1 MALASMSGDARE
13 PATPF
18 GPFVL
23 ERRIAVGGSA
33 EVFLARPKAGLL
45 PAPKL
50 VVKRLLSGRNE
61 SQFDVLD
68 HEAELNRAISH
79 PNVVTVFG
87 AGMVGN
93 EPYLA
98 MEYVEGVDLYRLL
111 RHAEA
116 EQRRLPLGVSV
127 YITRC
132 LAVALS
138 AVHAAQNA
146 NGVPLGIVHRDVT
159 PSNVYLSIDGEVKL
173 GDFGIARVSEQVRP
187 PSGDPGL
194 KGKFGY
200 LAPEQIAGEPF
211 DHRADLFA
219 LAAILGEMLLGE
231 RVFPGSGQLAV
242 LLAIRDANIE
252 PLRSR
257 AALMPPGLFAVCE
270 RALARAPS
278 DRFSTGD
285 ELAEAL
291 GPYELPSAEEL
302 RFELAKLVREA
313 GDSKRLAR
321 QIKDSVDRMRAVARR
336 ATPNPERAPES
347 VPPLPVSGRRTS
359 PIAPRL
365 GAAPPRAAQN
375 VEVSRVRRTDGRL
388 LESLSLPRLLELVA
402 TGELMGDDEVAF
414 GDGPFC
420 KIREHVELARH
431 LLPSTT
437 QTTRD
442 LHAPGTPDYRALL
455 GDTPMMEVLA
465 QMRRERETGALF
477 VERADRTGA
486 PQRKELYLRAGRLHH
501 VASTDRSELLGEY
514 LVRRRAIS
522 REQLDTALGSL
533 SRFGGRLGDTV
544 VGLGYVEAVD
554 VFRAIRDQGRDRVA
568 ALCGWKR
575 GSAVFYRGTDPGH
588 VEFPLDL
595 DLASPIMAGAIV
607 QAGGEPRALLPVA
620 STPLAPGPRHYTAFD
635 PIEVGTVPVSLRMVP
650 ALAADRVT
658 VGEALSRIT
667 APRPAERAVG
677 DKEAQAALVAAKV
690 LGWADY

>member
-1 MALASMSGDARE
+1 MSGDSRDSAI
-13 PATPF
+13 PF

-23 ERRIAVGGSA
+23 ERRLAVGGSA
-33 EVFLARPKAGLL
+33 EVFLARPKTGLV
-45 PAPKL
+45 PAPRL
-50 VVKRLLSGRNE
+50 VVKRLLAGRDE

-68 HEAELNRAISH
+68 HEAELNRVIAH

-87 AGMVGN
+87 AGMVGR

-111 RHAEA
+111 RSCETD
-116 EQRRLPLGVSV
+116 QRPLPFGVAIYV
-127 YITRC
+127 TRC
-132 LAVALS
+132 LAAALD
-138 AVHAAQNA
+138 AVHVARDGE
-146 NGVPLGIVHRDVT
+146 GVSLGIVHRDVT
-159 PSNVYLSIDGEVKL
+159 PSNVYLSVEGEVKL
-173 GDFGIARVSEQVRP
+173 GDFGIARVSEHVRP

-219 LAAILGEMLLGE
+219 LAAILGEMVLGE

-252 PLRSR
+252 PLRAR
-257 AALMPPGLFAVCE
+257 AGSMPAGFFSVCE
-270 RALARAPS
+270 RALARSPS
-278 DRFSTGD
+278 DRYPTASA
-285 ELAEAL
+285 LAEAL
-291 GPYELPSAEEL
+291 APFERPSADEL
-302 RFELAKLVREA
+302 RAELARRVSEA
-313 GDSKRLAR
+313 TDSKHLQR
-321 QIKDSVDRMRAVARR
+321 QIKDSVNRMRAVARR
-336 ATPNPERAPES
+336 ATPNPEMPES
-347 VPPLPVSGRRTS
+347 VPPVPVLGKATVPAS
-359 PIAPRL
+359 PMGLGVRPAPS
-365 GAAPPRAAQN
+365 

-414 GDGPFC
+414 GDGEFR
-420 KIREHVELARH
+420 KIREHIELARH

-442 LHAPGTPDYRALL
+442 LHAPGAPDYRALL
-455 GDTPMMEVLA
+455 ADTPMMAVLA

-486 PQRKELYLRAGRLHH
+486 PQRKELYLKGGRLHH

-514 LVRRRAIS
+514 LVRRKAIS
-522 REQLDTALGSL
+522 REQLDTALGAL

-544 VGLGYVEAVD
+544 VGLGYVQAVD

-575 GSAVFYRGTDPGH
+575 GSAVFYRGTGPGH

-607 QAGGEPRALLPVA
+607 QSNGEPRALLPGA
-620 STPLAPGPRHYTAFD
+620 ETPLAPGPRHYAAFD
-635 PIEVGTVPVSLRMVP
+635 PAEVGTVPVSLRMIP
-650 ALAADRVT
+650 ALASDRLSL
-658 VGEALSRIT
+658 GEALLRIT
-667 APRPAERAVG
+667 APRPAERAIG

-690 LGWADY
+690 LGWAEY

>member
-1 MALASMSGDARE
+1 MSGDARE

-33 EVFLARPKAGLL
+33 EVFLARPKTGLL

-50 VVKRLLSGRNE
+50 VVKRLLAGRNE

-79 PNVVTVFG
+79 QNVVTVFG

-111 RHAEA
+111 RHAES

-132 LAVALS
+132 LAAALS

-146 NGVPLGIVHRDVT
+146 DGIPLGIVHRDVT

-252 PLRSR
+252 PLRSQS
-257 AALMPPGLFAVCE
+257 ALMPPGLFAVCE

-278 DRFSTGD
+278 DRFATGD

-291 GPYELPSAEEL
+291 GPYELPSAKEL
-302 RFELAKLVREA
+302 RFELANLVREA

-321 QIKDSVDRMRAVARR
+321 QIKDSVDRMRAVIGR
-336 ATPNPERAPES
+336 A
-347 VPPLPVSGRRTS
+347 
-359 PIAPRL
+359 
-365 GAAPPRAAQN
+365 
-375 VEVSRVRRTDGRL
+375 
-388 LESLSLPRLLELVA
+388 
-402 TGELMGDDEVAF
+402 
-414 GDGPFC
+414 
-420 KIREHVELARH
+420 HV
-431 LLPSTT
+431 
-437 QTTRD
+437 
-442 LHAPGTPDYRALL
+442 
-455 GDTPMMEVLA
+455 
-465 QMRRERETGALF
+465 
-477 VERADRTGA
+477 
-486 PQRKELYLRAGRLHH
+486 
-501 VASTDRSELLGEY
+501 
-514 LVRRRAIS
+514 
-522 REQLDTALGSL
+522 
-533 SRFGGRLGDTV
+533 
-544 VGLGYVEAVD
+544 
-554 VFRAIRDQGRDRVA
+554 
-568 ALCGWKR
+568 
-575 GSAVFYRGTDPGH
+575 
-588 VEFPLDL
+588 
-595 DLASPIMAGAIV
+595 
-607 QAGGEPRALLPVA
+607 
-620 STPLAPGPRHYTAFD
+620 
-635 PIEVGTVPVSLRMVP
+635 
-650 ALAADRVT
+650 
-658 VGEALSRIT
+658 
-667 APRPAERAVG
+667 
-677 DKEAQAALVAAKV
+677 
-690 LGWADY
+690 